1 MTHEPKK
8 TLREE
13 LNESTGPVTW
23 GDLRKHLARDVII
36 IVAAELPLLDAA
48 VAVAENNQEQVA
60 TWIKD
65 GVLTK
70 PNTHQ
75 LDHWEKNF
83 DYPFLSVVVQPF
95 ILIQILN

>member
-1 MTHEPKK
+1 MATEK
-8 TLREE
+8 TDKLREE
-13 LNESTGPVTW
+13 LQASIGPVAW

-36 IVAAELPLLDAA
+36 IVAPETPLLE
-48 VAVAENNQEQVA
+48 VALAIAKNDQDQVT

-75 LDHWEKNF
+75 LEHWEKNF
-83 DYPFLSVVVQPF
+83 DFPFLSVVVQPF
-95 ILIQILN
+95 ILVQVLN

>member
-1 MTHEPKK
+1 VTTEASTK
-8 TLREE
+8 LRAE
-13 LNESTGPVTW
+13 LKEAIGPVTW

-36 IVAAELPLLDAA
+36 IVAPETPILEAA
-48 VAVAENNQEQVA
+48 VAIAENNQDQV
-60 TWIKD
+60 TLWIKD

-75 LDHWEKNF
+75 LGHWEKNF

-95 ILIQILN
+95 ILVQVLN